1 MKILFLED
9 DTILSEIIE
18 EHLVKS
24 SFDVTT
30 CASGYEAEEL
40 AYEQSFDLFLFD
52 VNVPQLNGFELLGL
66 LREKNIKT
74 PAIFITSLSTSVD
87 MEEGF
92 RRGADDYIRKPF
104 EIKELLLRINNI
116 KRLYNIE
123 STQKVV
129 LRHDIVFDMLSN
141 TIENGHTLH
150 TLTKKE
156 AMILHY
162 FYTHANKNIST
173 QELVANIWEYD
184 NTPNEATIRTYI
196 KNIRKYIGEE
206 NIVTIKSIGYRF
218 NTI

>member
-9 DTILSEIIE
+9 DKILSEIIE
-18 EHLVKS
+18 EYLIENS
-24 SFDVTT
+24 YDVVS
-30 CASGYEAEEL
+30 CVSGHEAEVL

-52 VNVPQLNGFELLGL
+52 VNVPKLNGFDLLRL

-74 PAIFITSLSTSVD
+74 PAIFITSLRTSAD

-92 RRGADDYIRKPF
+92 KRGADDYIRKPF

-116 KRLYNIE
+116 KRLYNID
-123 STQKVV
+123 TGQRVMIRGDV
-129 LRHDIVFDMLSN
+129 VFDMLSN
-141 TIENGHTLH
+141 TVENGQNIY

-156 AMILHY
+156 AMILRY
-162 FYTHANKNIST
+162 FYTHSNKNIST
-173 QELVANIWEYD
+173 EELIANIWDYD

-206 NIVTIKSIGYRF
+206 NIVTIKSLGYRF

>member
-9 DTILSEIIE
+9 DTILSEVIQ
-18 EHLVKS
+18 EHLVKN
-24 SFDVTT
+24 SFGVTA
-30 CASGYEAEEL
+30 CASGYDAEVL
-40 AYEQSFDLFLFD
+40 AYEHSFDLFLFD
-52 VNVPQLNGFELLGL
+52 VNVPDLNGFELLEQ

-74 PAIFITSLSTSVD
+74 PAIFITSLSTSAD

-104 EIKELLLRINNI
+104 EFKELLLRINNI
-116 KRLYNIE
+116 KRLYHIE
-123 STQKVV
+123 STQKVA
-129 LRHDIVFDMLSN
+129 LRHNIVFDMLSN
-141 TIENGHTLH
+141 SVANGDTIHA
-150 TLTKKE
+150 LTKKE

-162 FYTHANKNIST
+162 FCTHSDKNISAD
-173 QELVANIWEYD
+173 ELVANIWEYD
-184 NTPNEATIRTYI
+184 STPSEATIRTYI

>member
-9 DTILSEIIE
+9 DKILSEIIE
-18 EHLVKS
+18 EYLIENS
-24 SFDVTT
+24 YDVVS
-30 CASGYEAEEL
+30 CVSGHEAEEL

-52 VNVPQLNGFELLGL
+52 VNVPKLNGFDLLRL

-74 PAIFITSLSTSVD
+74 PAIFITSLRTSAD

-92 RRGADDYIRKPF
+92 KRGADDYIRKPF

-116 KRLYNIE
+116 KRLYNID
-123 STQKVV
+123 TGQRVM
-129 LRHDIVFDMLSN
+129 LRGDVVFDMLSN
-141 TIENGHTLH
+141 TVENGQNIY

-162 FYTHANKNIST
+162 FYTHSNKNIST
-173 QELVANIWEYD
+173 EELIVNIWEYD